1 MAAQGHPRT
10 IFRRAIEHGNL
21 TVAEA
26 TVREIG
32 AVSLEEALALTVLV
46 AQKEPHRRS
55 AFAIRWLRRLIDE
68 DRHLTIDQAALAA
81 SALASLGGRSHAEA
95 HATLA
100 SMAERASRRTRP
112 TQRPQ
117 HH

>member
-1 MAAQGHPRT
+1 VTAQGHPRT

-32 AVSLEEALALTVLV
+32 VVSLAEALALTALV

-55 AFAIRWLRRLIDE
+55 RYTIRWLRRLLDE
-68 DRHLTIDQAALAA
+68 DANLTIDQAALAA
-81 SALASLGGRSHAEA
+81 AALVSLGGRGHEEA
-95 HATLA
+95 HATLSA
-100 SMAERASRRTRP
+100 MAERASRQAYRRAVGS
-112 TQRPQ
+112 
-117 HH
+117 

>member
-1 MAAQGHPRT
+1 M
-10 IFRRAIEHGNL
+10 IYLRAIENGNL

-32 AVSLEEALALTVLV
+32 VVSLEEALALTVLV

-55 AFAIRWLRRLIDE
+55 AFAIRWLRRLLDE
-68 DRHLTIDQAALAA
+68 DRNLTVDQAVLAV
-81 SALASLGGRSHAEA
+81 SALASLGGRGHEEA

-100 SMAERASRRTRP
+100 AMAERASSQGRRPRLASS
-112 TQRPQ
+112 
-117 HH
+117 

>member
-1 MAAQGHPRT
+1 MTAQGHPRT
-10 IFRRAIEHGNL
+10 LFRRAIGHGNL

-81 SALASLGGRSHAEA
+81 SALASLGGRGARGA

-100 SMAERASRRTRP
+100 AMADRTSRHPRRRAVGS
-112 TQRPQ
+112 
-117 HH
+117 

>member
-1 MAAQGHPRT
+1 MTAQGHPRT
-10 IFRRAIEHGNL
+10 IFRRAIGHGNL

-81 SALASLGGRSHAEA
+81 SALASLGGRGHE
-95 HATLA
+95 
-100 SMAERASRRTRP
+100 ERTRLL
-112 TQRPQ
+112 RPWLTERLDTRGAAP
-117 HH
+117 